1 MNQQLAALSD
11 RFWDT
16 AMANSPMW
24 ASLLGDHRF
33 DAEVED
39 LSREHEDDL
48 IAQLDGI
55 VAEAAALD
63 PATLER
69 DDRIT
74 RHVLMFEAEGIS
86 GSMRSR
92 TAEFLVDPML
102 GLHMDIVQGVPQL
115 RATTDEQAWAFVE
128 KASKVGRQFDQ
139 AMERHRQGVANHRT
153 PPRISVEKVIGQ
165 LDAFAKLGIAENPFL
180 QIALPEEWDDLERAR
195 WRHAMEEQVTTVVIP
210 AFARY
215 RDGVA
220 RDVLPAARP
229 PEHSGVCWL
238 PDGEEIY
245 RRAVRRYTSLDL
257 EPRDI
262 HHIGL
267 DEIASLEEEYRV
279 LGSKVLGT
287 DDVPVIYDRLRNDP
301 ALRYSTADEVHRAA
315 EGALARAREAI
326 PAWFGTLPEAPCVVQ
341 PIPDV
346 GAADATLAYY
356 YPPSIDGSRPGIY
369 FINLSEPT
377 TRTRFE
383 SETLAFHESIP
394 GHHLQIAIAQELE
407 GVPTF
412 RRNGNVTV
420 YIEGWGLYTERLADE
435 MGLYSGDLQRLGILS
450 FDSWRAGR
458 LVVDTGLH
466 AMGWS
471 RQQAIDYFV
480 DNSPQARNNIVNEV
494 DRYIGYTGQAL
505 AYKMGQRE
513 LFRLRAEAK
522 ALMGGRFD
530 IRGFHD
536 TVLENGPV
544 PLDLLGDLVREWAA
558 G

>member
-1 MNQQLAALSD
+1 
-11 RFWDT
+11 
-16 AMANSPMW
+16 MW

-39 LSREHEDDL
+39 LSREHEDEL

-55 VAEAAALD
+55 VADAASLD
-63 PATLER
+63 PSTLDR

-115 RATTDEQAWAFVE
+115 RAATDEQAWAFVE
-128 KASKVGRQFDQ
+128 KASKVGGQFDQ

-165 LDAFAKLGIAENPFL
+165 LDALAELGVADNPFL
-180 QIALPEEWDDLERAR
+180 QISLPEDWDDLKRAR
-195 WRHAMEEQVTTVVIP
+195 WRHAMQEQVTTVVIP

-220 RDVLPAARP
+220 SAVLPVARP
-229 PEHSGVCWL
+229 PEQSGVCWL

-245 RRAVRRYTSLDL
+245 RRAVQRYTSLDL
-257 EPRDI
+257 DPRDI

-267 DEIASLEEEYRV
+267 DEITSLEEEYRT
-279 LGSKVLGT
+279 LGARVLGT

-301 ALRYSTADEVHRAA
+301 TLRYSTADEVQRAA

-326 PAWFGTLPEAPCVVQ
+326 PKWFGRLPEAPCVVQ

-407 GVPTF
+407 GLPTF

-435 MGLYSGDLQRLGILS
+435 MGLYSGDLQRMGILS

-522 ALMGGRFD
+522 TLMGGRFD

>member
-1 MNQQLAALSD
+1 VNQQLSALSD
-11 RFWDT
+11 RFWDI
-16 AMANSPMW
+16 AMANSPLW

-33 DAEVED
+33 DGEVED
-39 LSREHEDDL
+39 LSREHEDSL
-48 IAQLDGI
+48 IEQLDGLT
-55 VAEAAALD
+55 ASAADLAPSTLD
-63 PATLER
+63 R

-74 RHVLMFEAEGIS
+74 RHVLMFEAEGLS
-86 GSMRSR
+86 GAMRSR

-102 GLHMDIVQGVPQL
+102 GLHMDIIQGVPQL
-115 RATTDEQAWAFVE
+115 RAATDEQAWAFVE

-139 AMERHRQGVANHRT
+139 ALERHRQGVANRRT
-153 PPRISVEKVIGQ
+153 PPRISVEKVIAQ
-165 LDAFAKLGIAENPFL
+165 LDSFSRVSIADNPFL
-180 QIALPEEWDDLERAR
+180 QIALPDDWDDLKRAR

-215 RDGVA
+215 RDEVA
-220 RDVLPAARP
+220 RDVLPVARP

-257 EPRDI
+257 DPRDI

-267 DEIASLEEEYRV
+267 DEIASLEEEYRT

-287 DDVPVIYDRLRNDP
+287 DDVPLIYDGLRNDP
-301 ALRYSTADEVHRAA
+301 ALRYATGEEVHRAA

-326 PAWFGTLPEAPCVVQ
+326 PKWFGRLPAAPCVVQ

-435 MGLYSGDLQRLGILS
+435 MGLYSGDLERMGILS

-480 DNSPQARNNIVNEV
+480 DNSPQAHNNIVNEV
-494 DRYIGYTGQAL
+494 DRYIGYIGQAL

-522 ALMGGRFD
+522 TLMGGRFD